1 MTSSQ
6 MYDSPGSRHPQQR
19 VDRRLDSPGQLAIV
33 AVVVW
38 LVGAIIHPLA
48 FLTGLGGLLLL
59 VALVAYLL
67 RPRSHSMYWR
77 GRQIDLDDRPRPA
90 QELYRRI
97 FKH

>member
-6 MYDSPGSRHPQQR
+6 FFETPRPRGPRQR
-19 VDRRLDSPGQLAIV
+19 VDPRLESPAQLAIIGL
-33 AVVVW
+33 VVW

-48 FLTGLGGLLLL
+48 VLGPLGLMLLL
-59 VALVAYLL
+59 VALVSYLM

-77 GRQIDLDDRPRPA
+77 GRQIDLDDRPGPA

-97 FKH
+97 FKR